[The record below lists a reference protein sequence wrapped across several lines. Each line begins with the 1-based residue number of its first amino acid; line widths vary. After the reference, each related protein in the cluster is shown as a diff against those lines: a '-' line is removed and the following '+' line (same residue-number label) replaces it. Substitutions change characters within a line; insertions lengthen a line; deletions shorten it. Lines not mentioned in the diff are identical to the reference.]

1 MSIFKILVI
10 HYNVMLMYFIRNNQ
24 NMEKY
29 TKDYLKSGRLFVLYM
44 QAGGTIKKCSNFC
57 KKMVGCK

>member
-1 MSIFKILVI
+1 MSIVKIYVI
-10 HYNVMLMYFIRNNQ
+10 HYNVIHMYFMKNNQ

-29 TKDYLKSGRLFVLYM
+29 EKDNPKSGLYLFYICRR
-44 QAGGTIKKCSNFC
+44 AAIKKCSNFC